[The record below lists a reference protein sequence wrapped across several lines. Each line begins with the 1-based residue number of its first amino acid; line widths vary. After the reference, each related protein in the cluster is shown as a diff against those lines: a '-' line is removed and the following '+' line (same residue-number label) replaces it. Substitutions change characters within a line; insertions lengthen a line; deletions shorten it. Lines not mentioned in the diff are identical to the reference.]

1 MPDLV
6 LTKELVVRNVPSVG
20 SKKALCAWWINKGP
34 SIFCTDTDSY
44 LDAIIFLLIEGGTAK
59 CAKSKTIC

>member
-1 MPDLV
+1 M
-6 LTKELVVRNVPSVG
+6 VRNVPSVG

-44 LDAIIFLLIEGGTAK
+44 LDAIIFILIEGGTAK
-59 CAKSKTIC
+59 CAKSKPIC